1 MSISKHECKVEIF
14 IAIERG
20 DADQVKRMID
30 AYQDLINYKSSSS
43 WTPVMFAVRYG
54 QLEVV
59 KVLVEAGADIK
70 TKNPLAVTQ
79 FG

>member
-20 DADQVKRMID
+20 DADQVKRMIE
-30 AYQDLINYKSSSS
+30 AYPDLINYKSSGS

>member
-1 MSISKHECKVEIF
+1 MSISKQECKVEIF

-20 DADQVKRMID
+20 DADQVRRMIE
-30 AYQDLINYKSSSS
+30 AYPELVNYKSSSA
-43 WTPVMFAVRYG
+43 WTPIMFAVRYG

-59 KVLVEAGADIK
+59 KVLVEAGADLK
-70 TKNPLAVTQ
+70 TRNPLQVTQ